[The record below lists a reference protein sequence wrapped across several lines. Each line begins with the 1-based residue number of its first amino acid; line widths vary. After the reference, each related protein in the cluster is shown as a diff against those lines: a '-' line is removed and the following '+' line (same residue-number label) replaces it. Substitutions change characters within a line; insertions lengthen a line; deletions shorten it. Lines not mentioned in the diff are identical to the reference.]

1 LSHERIWAPWRLA
14 YIVGQTAESPPP
26 EPLVLEPGADPG
38 CFFCRDVADPRDQ
51 QNLVLGRGPRTITV
65 LNRYPYNNGHLM
77 VAPRAHLARLDQLDA
92 ATHAEC
98 LDTITRLVNL
108 LERLMRVQGF
118 NIGLNLG
125 NVAGAGV
132 PGHLHWH
139 IVPRWQG
146 DVNFMGV
153 TAEVRVISQSLE
165 ALWELLQPEFGRAMS
180 QDKP

>member
-1 LSHERIWAPWRLA
+1 MVQARSMTTPEVRSL
-14 YIVGQTAESPPP
+14 VES
-26 EPLVLEPGADPG
+26 VGADALCVHLNPAMELVQTG
-38 CFFCRDVADPRDQ
+38 GDRDFS
-51 QNLVLGRGPRTITV
+51 GG
-65 LNRYPYNNGHLM
+65 
-77 VAPRAHLARLDQLDA
+77 
-92 ATHAEC
+92 
-98 LDTITRLVNL
+98 LDTIARLVNL
-108 LERLMRVQGF
+108 LERLLRAQGF

-153 TAEVRVISQSLE
+153 SAEVRVISQSLE